1 MRISIPGHVFLN
13 FSGTAQNW
21 MAIVVLP
28 HCPLPRGSS
37 FLELD
42 YWEETD
48 HSEDLSNFIGAS
60 PKLDTKWMMHHHDDL
75 SMLMVTPH
83 GCIGWRSWPIFNENR
98 LSSIRAICLLPK
110 NMISFINSP
119 WLRWRR
125 SRLSCW
131 CNFITQLAM
140 NQMST
145 RRRID
150 IGTKSIS
157 FLLIY
162 KPSHNFVFNS
172 PVILFVQL
180 LTLIKKMVWT
190 KNPNGR
196 SSPPFLFTLHIRF
209 DWSQTL

>member
-21 MAIVVLP
+21 MAIVVPP

-60 PKLDTKWMMHHHDDL
+60 PKLDAKWMMHHHDDL
-75 SMLMVTPH
+75 SMLMVASAGETD
-83 GCIGWRSWPIFNENR
+83 RFSMKNK
-98 LSSIRAICLLPK
+98 LSSISALCLLRTK
-110 NMISFINSP
+110 MISFVSSP

-125 SRLSCW
+125 SRLSRW

-140 NQMST
+140 NQMFP

-150 IGTKSIS
+150 VGTKSIS
-157 FLLIY
+157 FVLIS
-162 KPSHNFVFNS
+162 KPSHNFVSSS

-180 LTLIKKMVWT
+180 LTLI
-190 KNPNGR
+190 
-196 SSPPFLFTLHIRF
+196 
-209 DWSQTL
+209 